1 MGIKLGKEVR
11 KLKSLGSHSN
21 SNSATFKIQNEH
33 KLTVIGNAAYV
44 QCGHVNIAMGTLTFE

>member
-1 MGIKLGKEVR
+1 MGIKLRKVR
-11 KLKSLGSHSN
+11 RLKSLGSHSN
-21 SNSATFKIQNEH
+21 SNSATFKIQREH

>member
-1 MGIKLGKEVR
+1 MGIKLRKVR
-11 KLKSLGSHSN
+11 RLKSLGSHSN
-21 SNSATFKIQNEH
+21 SNSTTFKIQREH